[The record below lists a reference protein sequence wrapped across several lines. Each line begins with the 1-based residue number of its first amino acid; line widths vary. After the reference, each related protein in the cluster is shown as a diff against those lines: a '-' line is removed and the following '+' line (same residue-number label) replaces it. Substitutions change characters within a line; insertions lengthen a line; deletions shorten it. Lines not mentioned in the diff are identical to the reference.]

1 MKPHETS
8 NPRGVAPSPAHIG
21 LGFREFVCLIAATMA
36 LVALAIDSML
46 PALPAI
52 GEALHV
58 RDANHRQLVVTFF
71 LVGSG
76 LGMPIYGTLAD
87 RYGRRP
93 VLWGCLIAYALFALI
108 CAFAKSFE
116 LLLAARL
123 MTGFFA
129 AGTRVVVQTVVRDCY
144 HGRTMAR
151 VMSLAFIVFMAVPIL
166 APSIGQVILL
176 FANWR
181 WLFALLGGLATI
193 VFIWSALRLPETL
206 LPERRMPIDIR
217 SIARAWRHVLTNRMS
232 VGYALALMLLQG
244 ALFGFVGSA
253 QQIFVER
260 FDVGNRFGLCFAAA
274 AAAMGM
280 AGFLNSRIVERI
292 GMRRI
297 SHTAVIVFVIMAALH
312 LIAALA
318 GAESL
323 AVFIVL
329 QMLLMGAFGLTT
341 SNFNAIAMEP
351 MAAVA
356 GTASSV
362 QGAITQIGGGLIGAL
377 IGQAYDGTTIP
388 YWIGLA
394 ICGSGALAIVAI
406 TERGR
411 LFRGYHQPPATH

>member
-1 MKPHETS
+1 MQSENASTPG
-8 NPRGVAPSPAHIG
+8 GVAPSPAHVG
-21 LGFREFVCLIAATMA
+21 MGFREFVCLIAATMA

-52 GEALHV
+52 GQALHV
-58 RDANHRQLVVTFF
+58 SDANHRQLVVTAF

-76 LGMPIYGTLAD
+76 LGQPIYGTLAD

-93 VLWGCLIAYALFALI
+93 VLWGCLVAYALFALI
-108 CAFAKSFE
+108 CALSKSFE
-116 LLLAARL
+116 LLLAARAL
-123 MTGFFA
+123 TGFFA
-129 AGTRVVVQTVVRDCY
+129 AGTRVVAQTVVRDCY

-151 VMSLAFIVFMAVPIL
+151 VMSLAFIVFMGVPIL
-166 APSIGQVILL
+166 APSIGQMLL
-176 FANWR
+176 IFANWR

-206 LPERRMPIDIR
+206 RPERRMPIDPR

-232 VGYALALMLLQG
+232 VGYALAMMLLSG

-260 FDVGNRFGLCFAAA
+260 FAVGNRFGLCFAAV

-280 AGFLNSRIVERI
+280 AGYLNSRIVERV
-292 GMRRI
+292 GMRKV
-297 SHTAVIVFVIMAALH
+297 SHTAVIIFVIMAALH

-318 GAESL
+318 GVETL
-323 AVFIVL
+323 VMFILL

-362 QGAITQIGGGLIGAL
+362 QGAITQIGGGLIGAV

-388 YWIGLA
+388 YSIGLA
-394 ICGSGALAIVAI
+394 LCGSGALAIVAI

-411 LFRGYHQPPATH
+411 LFRGYHQPPVTG